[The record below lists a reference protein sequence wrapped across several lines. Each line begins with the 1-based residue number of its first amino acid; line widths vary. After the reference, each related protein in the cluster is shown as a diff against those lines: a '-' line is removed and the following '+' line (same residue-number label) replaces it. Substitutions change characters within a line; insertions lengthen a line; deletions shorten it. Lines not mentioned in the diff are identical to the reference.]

1 MSICLLL
8 YQTIIPNFNIEIKKK
23 LQSSVFAEK
32 NLRKSFEKVENPVIV
47 KMNRRGGRNMLEEY
61 RTVLGHGESEIVEKK
76 SRFLAEVSHIDT
88 EEEALEFIEKIRKKH
103 YNATHHC
110 YAYVLGERFELQ
122 RFSDDGEPGGTAGKP
137 MLDVLTGEG
146 IHDTVVVVTRYF
158 GGTLLGTGGLVRAYS
173 GAAKE
178 GLLASTIITRKYASK
193 LGNPDGIYRLE
204 NPVYSRTAGDSYSGY
219 TIYRSVASVCLV
231 PDVEKGKIEKELT
244 EGTNGQAGLGWKEK
258 CYFAVHEGKILL
270 FNK

>member
-1 MSICLLL
+1 
-8 YQTIIPNFNIEIKKK
+8 
-23 LQSSVFAEK
+23 
-32 NLRKSFEKVENPVIV
+32 
-47 KMNRRGGRNMLEEY
+47 MLEEY

-193 LGNPDGIYRLE
+193 LEIRTEYTGFGKSSIFSHSRGFIFWIYNIQIRSASCALFRMWRRERLRK
-204 NPVYSRTAGDSYSGY
+204 S
-219 TIYRSVASVCLV
+219 
-231 PDVEKGKIEKELT
+231 
-244 EGTNGQAGLGWKEK
+244 
-258 CYFAVHEGKILL
+258 
-270 FNK
+270 